1 VITKKV
7 RGLLIRKQGRSCKI
21 KGQRVDS
28 RKYEGF
34 LNKITMRTGIR
45 IRQPLDH
52 GSTTEI
58 RSVGE
63 RAGVGGRVW
72 LTGGA
77 GKGCVTDVWDPW
89 VSGVLRA

>member
-1 VITKKV
+1 
-7 RGLLIRKQGRSCKI
+7 
-21 KGQRVDS
+21 
-28 RKYEGF
+28 
-34 LNKITMRTGIR
+34 
-45 IRQPLDH
+45 
-52 GSTTEI
+52 
-58 RSVGE
+58 VGE